1 MAKMWFQGDAEMTKG
16 FPEQWECDVTF
27 TMKDGTVYTQHIDL
41 PKGQPG
47 NPMTEQE
54 IEAKF
59 SNMALKLMPQSQV
72 DQIIKTV
79 NNLENLNDVSVL
91 TKLLAAQKTSQGE

>member
-1 MAKMWFQGDAEMTKG
+1 
-16 FPEQWECDVTF
+16 
-27 TMKDGTVYTQHIDL
+27 
-41 PKGQPG
+41 
-47 NPMTEQE
+47 
-54 IEAKF
+54 
-59 SNMALKLMPQSQV
+59 MALKLMPQSQV